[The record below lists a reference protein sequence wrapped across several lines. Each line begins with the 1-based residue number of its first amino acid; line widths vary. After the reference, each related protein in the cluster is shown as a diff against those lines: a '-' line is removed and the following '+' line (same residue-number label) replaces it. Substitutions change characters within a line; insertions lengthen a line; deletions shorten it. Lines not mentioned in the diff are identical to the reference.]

1 MRARIQRIA
10 TYVTVTVALA
20 CWTSCEKSEQPG
32 EQVDQEG
39 LVTVTVRRQNMAVK
53 VNATGTLEPV
63 RTIEIKSK
71 ASGKILRLPVETG
84 QRVARGALLALVDTT
99 AVAANLR
106 QRQATLDHARARF
119 EIAER
124 QKNRDDDLLRRGM
137 ISQDAIDRSLLEY
150 TSTRASFINAQAE
163 LEKAQE
169 QRDDTILRAPIAG
182 TILEK
187 KVEEGQIIAS
197 ATSGLS
203 EGTTILA
210 MADLSTMQV
219 RVLVDETDLGRIRPG
234 QPAVVTPDTYPERRF
249 AGEVLKIEPKAKK
262 EREAIYFPALIHID
276 NRDGV
281 LLPDMNCKVV
291 IDIVSKENAL
301 VVSTDALVPPAD
313 AVQIG
318 NLLNVPEDS
327 VKAALESVGASGGP
341 RMAQG
346 WGMSRAAMVQ
356 MAAARGPQA
365 SDAAVVFVADS
376 TGISVHAVRVG
387 LKDWDVTEIAEGA
400 DDGDVVLLP
409 PSSMV
414 AEQFAEF
421 QKLLDRFGGKLPGRK

>member
-1 MRARIQRIA
+1 M
-10 TYVTVTVALA
+10 
-20 CWTSCEKSEQPG
+20 
-32 EQVDQEG
+32 
-39 LVTVTVRRQNMAVK
+39 
-53 VNATGTLEPV
+53 
-63 RTIEIKSK
+63 
-71 ASGKILRLPVETG
+71 
-84 QRVARGALLALVDTT
+84 
-99 AVAANLR
+99 
-106 QRQATLDHARARF
+106 
-119 EIAER
+119 
-124 QKNRDDDLLRRGM
+124 
-137 ISQDAIDRSLLEY
+137 
-150 TSTRASFINAQAE
+150 
-163 LEKAQE
+163 
-169 QRDDTILRAPIAG
+169 
-182 TILEK
+182 
-187 KVEEGQIIAS
+187 
-197 ATSGLS
+197 
-203 EGTTILA
+203 
-210 MADLSTMQV
+210 
-219 RVLVDETDLGRIRPG
+219 
-234 QPAVVTPDTYPERRF
+234 TPDTYPERRF
-249 AGEVLKIEPKAKK
+249 VGEVLKIEPKAKK